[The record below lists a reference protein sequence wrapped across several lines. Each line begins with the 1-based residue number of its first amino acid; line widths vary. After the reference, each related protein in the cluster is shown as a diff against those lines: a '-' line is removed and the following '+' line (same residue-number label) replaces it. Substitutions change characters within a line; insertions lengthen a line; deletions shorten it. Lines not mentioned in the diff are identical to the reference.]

1 MQVVKF
7 THNTQ
12 TKGSKKMTRE
22 EMMIEIF
29 IIFKSLDDEEKNK
42 LIDYAATLNNEHTK
56 EVV

>member
-1 MQVVKF
+1 
-7 THNTQ
+7 
-12 TKGSKKMTRE
+12 MTRE